1 MRTYTVHANASVSRE
16 DARVR
21 FVKEGIAWGA
31 LISPLIW
38 FLFHRMWWEAA
49 FSVGLALLIAFSGAA
64 LALDENV
71 VLVAGL
77 LFQVLIAVEAND
89 LRRLALS
96 RGAYRSV
103 AIVHGVDAAEAELR
117 FFSNWKG
124 PLPTADRMADIG
136 ATTSAVFDHRGE
148 TGSLLSRV
156 TGPKQ
161 TVWPQTPSQ
170 TSKGAAGPSDEEVL
184 GLFPKPHS

>member
-1 MRTYTVHANASVSRE
+1 MRTFTVHANASLPRE
-16 DARVR
+16 DAHVR
-21 FVKEGIAWGA
+21 FVKEGIAGGA

-38 FLFHRMWWEAA
+38 FLFHRMWWEAG
-49 FSVGLALLIAFSGAA
+49 FSLGLALLIAFGGAA

-71 VLVAGL
+71 TLVAGL

-89 LRRLALS
+89 LRRLALA
-96 RGAYRSV
+96 RAAYRPV
-103 AIVHGVDAAEAELR
+103 AVVHGVDAAEAELR

-124 PLPTADRMADIG
+124 PLPIADIG

-148 TGSLLSRV
+148 TGSIMSRV

-161 TVWPQTPSQ
+161 TIWPNTPVQ
-170 TSKGAAGPSDEEVL
+170 PTNEAARPSDEEVL
-184 GLFPKPHS
+184 GLFPKPQS